1 MTPRRSTTWAAALAT
16 GLLATL
22 AGTVPAE
29 AAVARAT
36 AGCETVRS
44 PPTAVSPPA
53 TTENTVRAFER
64 AVAGGARS
72 IESDLRLTS
81 DGVWILMHDGTVNR
95 TTNGTGRVAQMTLA
109 QIKALQTDGGQRV
122 PTFDE
127 AVSALPAETGY
138 QMEFKTDRFTDR
150 QLMAVVNRLQA
161 QTKASDL
168 FLTSRFTGVLRRLST
183 LAPDLPRGLIMVKKE
198 RLAPSAIPDFVDSIN
213 ISQTV
218 ADERYIARVH
228 AVGKQVLARYANKE
242 HLWARLVGDGVD
254 RIVTSDTSATRT
266 RATPEAPTAAGSSY
280 RDFGV

>member
-1 MTPRRSTTWAAALAT
+1 MTRRRSTTWAAALAT

-36 AGCETVRS
+36 AGCENVQVSSHRGETTTVI
-44 PPTAVSPPA
+44 
-53 TTENTVRAFER
+53 TENTVRAFQR

-95 TTNGTGRVAQMTLA
+95 TTNGTGRVARMTLA
-109 QIKALQTDGGQRV
+109 QIKALRTDGGQRV

-127 AVSALPAETGY
+127 TVSALPAETGY
-138 QMEFKTDRFTDR
+138 QMEFKTEQFSDR
-150 QLMAVVNRLQA
+150 QLMVVVNRLRAQSQA
-161 QTKASDL
+161 GDL
-168 FLTSRFTGVLRRLST
+168 FLTSRFTSVLRRLAT
-183 LAPDLPRGLIMVKKE
+183 LAPDIPRGLIMVKKE
-198 RLAPSAIPDFVDSIN
+198 RLAPSAIPDFADSIN

-218 ADERYIARVH
+218 ADATYISRVH

-242 HLWARLVGDGVD
+242 HLWRRLVDDDID
-254 RIVTSDTSATRT
+254 RIVTSNTSGYADWC
-266 RATPEAPTAAGSSY
+266 Y
-280 RDFGV
+280 V